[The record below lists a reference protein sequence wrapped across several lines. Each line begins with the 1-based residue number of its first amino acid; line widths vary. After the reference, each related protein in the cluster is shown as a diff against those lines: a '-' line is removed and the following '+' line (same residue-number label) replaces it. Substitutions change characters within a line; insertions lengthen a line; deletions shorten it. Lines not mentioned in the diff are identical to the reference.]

1 MPEPVHVLIVA
12 HQTATSERLLEAVRA
27 RAERGPAQFHLLVP
41 REQPHGKRRLVDAV
55 GLHDDD
61 EALRA
66 LNEALPKLSEAAG
79 HEVTGSL
86 GVPGPVTA
94 IQGEIAGGAY
104 DEIMISTL
112 PRRVSRW
119 LKSDLVS
126 KTQGLGLPVTHV
138 EAVEGLVGT
147 PGS

>member
-1 MPEPVHVLIVA
+1 MSEPVRVLIVA
-12 HQTATSERLLEAVRA
+12 HKTATSEPLLEAVRA
-27 RAERGPAQFHLLVP
+27 RAKRGPAQFSLLVP
-41 REQPHGKRRLVDAV
+41 RQQPHGKRKLVDAV

-79 HEVTGSL
+79 QEVTGSL
-86 GVPGPVTA
+86 GVPGPMTA
-94 IQGEIAGGAY
+94 IENEIAGGDY

-112 PRRVSRW
+112 PRRMSRW

-126 KTQGLGLPVTHV
+126 KAQGLGLPVTHV
-138 EAVEGLVGT
+138 ESAENLIGV
-147 PGS
+147 PSS

>member
-1 MPEPVHVLIVA
+1 MSEPAHVLIVA
-12 HQTATSERLLEAVRA
+12 HQTATSEPLLHAVRA
-27 RAERGPAQFHLLVP
+27 RAERGPAKFNLLVP
-41 REQPHGKRRLVDAV
+41 RQQPHGKRKLVDAV
-55 GLHDDD
+55 GLHQDD

-66 LNEALPKLSEAAG
+66 LNEALPKLSAAAG

-86 GVPGPVTA
+86 GVPGPMTA
-94 IQGEIAGGAY
+94 IQNELAGGRY

-126 KTQGLGLPVTHV
+126 KARGLGLPVTHV
-138 EAVEGLVGT
+138 EAVENLVGA

>member
-1 MPEPVHVLIVA
+1 M
-12 HQTATSERLLEAVRA
+12 
-27 RAERGPAQFHLLVP
+27 
-41 REQPHGKRRLVDAV
+41 

-79 HEVTGSL
+79 QEVTGSL
-86 GVPGPVTA
+86 GVPGPMTA
-94 IQGEIAGGAY
+94 IENEIAGGDY

-112 PRRVSRW
+112 PRRMSRW

-126 KTQGLGLPVTHV
+126 KAQGLGLPVTHV
-138 EAVEGLVGT
+138 ESAENLIGV
-147 PGS
+147 PSS

>member
-1 MPEPVHVLIVA
+1 MSEPVLVLIVA
-12 HQTATSERLLEAVRA
+12 HHTATSERLLEAVRA
-27 RAERGPAQFHLLVP
+27 RADNGPAQFHLLVP
-41 REQPHGKRRLVDAV
+41 RQQPHGKRRLVDAV
-55 GLHDDD
+55 GLHDDE

-79 HEVTGSL
+79 REVTGGL
-86 GVPGPVTA
+86 GVPGPMTA
-94 IQGEIAGGAY
+94 IQNEIAGGDY

-126 KTQGLGLPVTHV
+126 KARGLGLPVTHV
-138 EAVEGLVGT
+138 EAADSLVEAQ
-147 PGS
+147 GS